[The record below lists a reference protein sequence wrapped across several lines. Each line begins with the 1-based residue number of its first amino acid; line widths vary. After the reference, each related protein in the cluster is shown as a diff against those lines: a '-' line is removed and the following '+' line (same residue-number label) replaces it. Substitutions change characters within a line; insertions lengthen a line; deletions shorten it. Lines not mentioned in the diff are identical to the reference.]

1 MRKVVF
7 VLVLLGGAAGSAA
20 YYSTHVAADSGVTFR
35 TVTVKRGDLLATI
48 SATGTLEP
56 EEVVDVGAQVAGL
69 ILEFGPD
76 PNTPSKLIDYGS
88 VVEKG
93 TVLAKIDPT
102 TYEAA
107 LDQAEAALLKSQADL
122 LQLEAKMEQADQE
135 QKRAES
141 LRADKAI
148 ADTDYDSAV
157 ANAKSARA
165 NVAVGKASIRQNEA
179 SLRMAKT
186 NLGYTV
192 IKSPVRGVI
201 ISRRVNIGQTVVASL
216 NAPSLFLI
224 AKDLRRMQVW
234 ASVNEADIGRIHVDM
249 PVHFTVDAYPGE
261 TFLGKV
267 SQIRMNA
274 TMTQN
279 VVTYTVVVTTDN
291 SSGRLLPYLTASV
304 RFEADRRSKVLL
316 VPNEA
321 LRWKPEESQIAAEA
335 DEEDD
340 ALPPAAKAAKAG
352 KAASPESK
360 TGDETKAAGVSNE
373 LEWGRLW
380 TLAGGGHVRAVDV
393 VVGLTDG
400 TMTEVSGGEVTEGM
414 PVVVSEEGPNGG
426 EAGGASDGDATRNPF
441 LPKPPK
447 GSRPPPPPM

>member
-7 VLVLLGGAAGSAA
+7 LLVLLGGAAAGAA
-20 YYSTHVAADSGVTFR
+20 YYSTHVAADSGVSFR
-35 TVTVKRGDLLATI
+35 TVAVKRGDLLATI

-76 PNTPSKLIDYGS
+76 PNTPNKLIDYGS

-122 LQLEAKMEQADQE
+122 LQLEAKREQADQE

-165 NVAVGKASIRQNEA
+165 NVAVGKASIRQSEA

-201 ISRRVNIGQTVVASL
+201 ISRRVNVGQTVVASL

-335 DEEDD
+335 EEEDET
-340 ALPPAAKAAKAG
+340 PPPAAKAG
-352 KAASPESK
+352 KAASPKSK
-360 TGDETKAAGVSNE
+360 TSDEAKAAGVSSEQE
-373 LEWGRLW
+373 LGRLW
-380 TLAGGGHVRAVDV
+380 TPAGGGHVRAVDV

-400 TMTEVSGGEVTEGM
+400 TMTEVSGGVVTEGM
-414 PVVVSEEGPNGG
+414 QVVVSEEGPDGG
-426 EAGGASDGDATRNPF
+426 EMAGASDGDATRNPF

-447 GSRPPPPPM
+447 GSRGPPPPM